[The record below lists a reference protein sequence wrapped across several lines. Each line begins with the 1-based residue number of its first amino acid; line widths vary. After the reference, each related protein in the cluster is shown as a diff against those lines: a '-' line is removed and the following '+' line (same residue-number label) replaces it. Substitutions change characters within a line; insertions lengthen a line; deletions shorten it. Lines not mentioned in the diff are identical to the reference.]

1 MSAPHGVFQLL
12 RGPLDWSY
20 TTTPQPHLDGREI
33 PISGGR
39 LLGGGGSIHYQS
51 WFHGHRLDYDTWS
64 ARGMKGWSW
73 DEVLPAF
80 KRSEDHELGASH
92 WQ

>member
-1 MSAPHGVFQLL
+1 M
-12 RGPLDWSY
+12 
-20 TTTPQPHLDGREI
+20 